1 MPHHD
6 ISTGTAKPA
15 SSRPLAVACLRS
27 GSVSA
32 PALLPAPAPVLHMS
46 APVRR
51 GAVAD
56 ARLGLAC
63 QCARVLLSDAASTI
77 RIAHNAA
84 LTVSARSAAG
94 DRSCGLANTG
104 MCAKVWTWLVE
115 RLLAVPC
122 SLVHAPSLVH
132 VCLFREQNAFCRCA
146 ELETKVDQ
154 SQWCLQ
160 LTAGVGWSSRGSK
173 VCVTMLALQCQC

>member
-1 MPHHD
+1 M
-6 ISTGTAKPA
+6 
-15 SSRPLAVACLRS
+15 
-27 GSVSA
+27 
-32 PALLPAPAPVLHMS
+32 
-46 APVRR
+46 
-51 GAVAD
+51 AD

-63 QCARVLLSDAASTI
+63 QCARVLLSGAASTI

-104 MCAKVWTWLVE
+104 MCAKVWTWLAE

-132 VCLFREQNAFCRCA
+132 VCLFREQNTFCPCA

-154 SQWCLQ
+154 LQCCLQ
-160 LTAGVGWSSRGSK
+160 LQMSMMTVNVVRSTAAFWAVQLLLVLGHKGNAEMHSQMS
-173 VCVTMLALQCQC
+173 